1 VIANNA
7 EERERVAA
15 STLEESAAVRVLPL
29 SQGINIPGSSTA
41 IWNFEIA
48 DLKSL
53 IRNPKYQIE
62 KRAGTGRQAWSAETR
77 VIYLISRISDQRF
90 EVRNFEIPYTV
101 DAPGILTPSL
111 RRARRSRSEVGRGAT

>member
-62 KRAGTGRQAWSAETR
+62 KRAGTGR
-77 VIYLISRISDQRF
+77 
-90 EVRNFEIPYTV
+90 
-101 DAPGILTPSL
+101 
-111 RRARRSRSEVGRGAT
+111 RA